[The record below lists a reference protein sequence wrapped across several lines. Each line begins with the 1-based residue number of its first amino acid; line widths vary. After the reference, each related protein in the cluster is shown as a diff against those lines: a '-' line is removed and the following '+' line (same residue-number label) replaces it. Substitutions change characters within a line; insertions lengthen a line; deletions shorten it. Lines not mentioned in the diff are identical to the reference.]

1 VRGAFTGAL
10 TDKRG
15 LFEAAD
21 GGTCF
26 LDEVAELNPCV
37 QAKLLRVVQEHEVRR
52 VGGTESG
59 KVDVRIIAAT
69 NKSLGTLVAQEKF
82 REDLFY
88 RLSVVTISVPPLR
101 ERREDI
107 PLLANHFLR
116 RFAATNGRAV
126 TEISPAALA
135 LMVGYDWPGNVRE
148 LEHVVE
154 RAVTLTTNAVLRP
167 DDLPPKL
174 AGGDVGEGP
183 AADSSLSLRGVVT
196 RHVRSVLRQAR
207 WNRKL
212 AAQLLGIHRRTL
224 YRLTKRYGI
233 PLESTRNRLSD
244 RRSAR

>member
-1 VRGAFTGAL
+1 MSPRADRPFVAIDCSAVVENLLESELFRHVRGAFTGAM

-37 QAKLLRVVQEHEVRR
+37 QAKLLRVAQEHEAPRGR
-52 VGGTESG
+52 H
-59 KVDVRIIAAT
+59 
-69 NKSLGTLVAQEKF
+69 
-82 REDLFY
+82 RE
-88 RLSVVTISVPPLR
+88 RQG

-116 RFAATNGRAV
+116 RFATANGRPV

-154 RAVTLTTNAVLRP
+154 RAVTLTGNAVLRP

-174 AGGDVGEGP
+174 AGGDAGEGP
-183 AADSSLSLRGVVT
+183 SAR
-196 RHVRSVLRQAR
+196 VR
-207 WNRKL
+207 
-212 AAQLLGIHRRTL
+212 RRT
-224 YRLTKRYGI
+224 
-233 PLESTRNRLSD
+233 
-244 RRSAR
+244 RR